1 MVRLNNF
8 DFSYSTTKR
17 KVFNNLNLKILRGD
31 KIQLKG
37 ESGSGKTTLF
47 KILLSL
53 YKKQLKLNKE

>member
-53 YKKQLKLNKE
+53 YKK